1 MQLLIHNYI
10 GVGIYYVYKNGSKY
24 TYSVQLFLNG
34 I

>member
-10 GVGIYYVYKNGSKY
+10 GVGIYYEYKNGSKY
-24 TYSVQLFLNG
+24 TYSVQLYCSV